1 MFIVIYFIFN
11 FFFISYYFIQHLN
24 SATSP
29 IYIIKLF
36 TFPLIFYNKHIIFFL
51 NSINRIVLI
60 KWSNARETLI
70 HAPNASKEKME
81 YKTNVNL
88 EMLN

>member
-1 MFIVIYFIFN
+1 MFIVF

-36 TFPLIFYNKHIIFFL
+36 TFPLLFYIKYIIFFL

-60 KWSNARETLI
+60 KWSNAKETLI
-70 HAPNASKEKME
+70 LAPNASKEKWNTKQMSI
-81 YKTNVNL
+81 
-88 EMLN
+88 